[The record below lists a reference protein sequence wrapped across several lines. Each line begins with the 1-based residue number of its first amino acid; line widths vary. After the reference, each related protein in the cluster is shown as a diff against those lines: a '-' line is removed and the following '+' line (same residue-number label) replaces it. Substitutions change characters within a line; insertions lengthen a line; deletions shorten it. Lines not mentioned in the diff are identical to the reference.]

1 MIKKIIAEFEYKQT
15 QRKNWEGQWADVAR
29 YFLPHHSQDF
39 SMTNEDEEPGEKRGE
54 DIYSSVPIIAL
65 SRFVGIVDGLLTPL
79 DKKWHTL
86 KPKNPDLNN
95 NQQVAKWFDK
105 LNKTLFDYRYNPSSN
120 FAAQNSMR
128 WEQMGAF
135 GTGVL
140 FIDYDHKD
148 KLRYKCLD
156 IKNITLGENHQG
168 VINRVDRFF
177 HLTVP
182 EIKEQFGDK
191 VELSEEMRKVLGT
204 KEENKKKFPI
214 LHTVLP
220 ASHADKMN
228 KDGTTNRVKYT
239 SYYIDFK
246 NKSEL
251 MKEHYFSFPFSISR
265 YSVSPEE
272 MFGRSPAMQVMA
284 DVIRLNSKESRKMKA
299 VDRLLDPVILAQGD
313 YLTSGGLEIDMRPN
327 AVIMGGLD
335 QNGNPTVRPFSD
347 GSQVDVALEDIDRL
361 EKSINDAFL
370 ITLFQIMVDTPR
382 MTATE
387 ALIRVQEKSMLLTP
401 IVAKQQ
407 SEALSPLIERE
418 LSILREN
425 HLIDDPPFELGEG
438 DDWIY
443 DIMYESPLNK
453 MQESE
458 ALVGLNKVITTL
470 SPLAQID
477 PNFFDRIDNGRA
489 LELAMDAAG
498 LPAEMLK
505 DQDVYDEEVADRKAK
520 ENAMFE
526 QQQAESLGKVV
537 SDLAGAGG
545 AGQ

>member
-1 MIKKIIAEFEYKQT
+1 MIKKIIEEFEYKQT
-15 QRKNWEGQWADVAR
+15 QRKNWEGQWAEVAR

-39 SMTNEDEEPGEKRGE
+39 SMTNEDEEPGEKRGD

-86 KPKNPDLNN
+86 KPKNPNLDRHEVN
-95 NQQVAKWFDK
+95 KWFDK
-105 LNKTLFDYRYNPSSN
+105 LNKALFQYRYNPSSN

-168 VINRVDRFF
+168 IINRVDRFF

-182 EIKEQFGDK
+182 EIREQFGDK
-191 VELSEEMRKVLGT
+191 IVLSEEMRKVLGS

-220 ASHADKMN
+220 ASHKDKINDDGSAN
-228 KDGTTNRVKYT
+228 KFKYA

-246 NKSEL
+246 DKREL
-251 MKEHYFSFPFSISR
+251 KKEHYNSFPFSISR

-272 MFGRSPAMQVMA
+272 IFGRSPAMQVMA
-284 DVIRLNSKESRKMKA
+284 DVIRLNKKESRKMKA

-313 YLTSGGLEIDMRPN
+313 YLTAGGLEIDMRPN
-327 AVIMGGLD
+327 AVIMGGID

-347 GSQVDVALEDIDRL
+347 GSQVDIALEDIDRL

-370 ITLFQIMVDTPR
+370 ITLFQIMVDNPR

-418 LSILREN
+418 LSILMDN
-425 HLIDDPPFELGEG
+425 NLIDEPPFDLGDNG
-438 DDWIY
+438 LY

-470 SPLAQID
+470 APLAQID
-477 PNFFDRIDNGRA
+477 PTFFNRIDNPKA
-489 LELAMDAAG
+489 LELAMEAAG
-498 LPAEMLK
+498 LPAEILK
-505 DQDVYDEEVADRKAK
+505 DKDVYDEEVAEMKAK
-520 ENAMFE
+520 EDAMFE

>member
-1 MIKKIIAEFEYKQT
+1 MIKKIIEEFEYKQT
-15 QRKNWEGQWADVAR
+15 QRKNWEGQWAEVAR

-39 SMTNEDEEPGEKRGE
+39 SMTNEDEEPGEKRGD

-86 KPKNPDLNN
+86 KPKNPNLDRHEVN
-95 NQQVAKWFDK
+95 KWFDK
-105 LNKTLFDYRYNPSSN
+105 LNKALFQYRYNPSSN

-168 VINRVDRFF
+168 IINRVDRFF

-182 EIKEQFGDK
+182 EIREQFGDK
-191 VELSEEMRKVLGT
+191 VVLSEEMRKVLNS

-220 ASHADKMN
+220 ASHEDKRH
-228 KDGTTNRVKYT
+228 KDGTANKVKYT

-246 NKSEL
+246 DKREL
-251 MKEHYFSFPFSISR
+251 KKEYYNSFPFSISR

-284 DVIRLNSKESRKMKA
+284 DVIRLNKKESRKMKA

-313 YLTSGGLEIDMRPN
+313 YLTAGGLEIDMRPN
-327 AVIMGGLD
+327 SVIMGGID

-347 GSQVDVALEDIDRL
+347 GSQVDIALEDIDRL

-370 ITLFQIMVDTPR
+370 ITLFQIMVDNPR

-418 LSILREN
+418 LSILMDN
-425 HLIDDPPFELGEG
+425 NLIDEPPFDLGDNG
-438 DDWIY
+438 LY

-470 SPLAQID
+470 APLAQID
-477 PNFFDRIDNGRA
+477 PTFFNRIDNPKA
-489 LELAMDAAG
+489 LELAMEAAG
-498 LPAEMLK
+498 LPAEILK
-505 DQDVYDEEVADRKAK
+505 DKDVYDEEVAEMKAK
-520 ENAMFE
+520 EDAMFE